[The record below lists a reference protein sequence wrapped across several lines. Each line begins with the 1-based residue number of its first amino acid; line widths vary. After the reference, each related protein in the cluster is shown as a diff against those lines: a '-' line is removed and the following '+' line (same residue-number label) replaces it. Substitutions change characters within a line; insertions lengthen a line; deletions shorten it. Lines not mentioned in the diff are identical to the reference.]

1 MKLPFIMIEQNG
13 DIKDY
18 EKGVPIRG
26 PFLDISIEVPMKNTQ
41 ITMLIRQFN
50 RSVLLVR

>member
-26 PFLDISIEVPMKNTQ
+26 PFLDISIEVPMKYPNYYVDQ
-41 ITMLIRQFN
+41 AVQ
-50 RSVLLVR
+50 